1 MILPLFGDSYN
12 IYISFLCMFYNIY
25 SAFFTML
32 AFLTLVVGSFLTF
45 PMKIKLRTAAI

>member
-1 MILPLFGDSYN
+1 MILPLFGDSYT
-12 IYISFLCMFYNIY
+12 IYIPFLCMFYNIY

-32 AFLTLVVGSFLTF
+32 TFLTLVVGSFLTF